1 MMIKKIPKINN
12 VFSYSFFIWD
22 DINPEHGSNP
32 NDPIDNF
39 SKNNIVFAENGNGKS
54 RLVDILKSVNGQ
66 AIVLEKNWDCLLSE
80 SQKVKI
86 VTDTVAEIDF
96 SDSKW
101 SSDDLKNKFLIF
113 DEYFIE
119 GFVHSVGPYQID
131 TPQRRQERGKNIVYL
146 GNFAKYNEEIDR
158 INAIKNSILEENNQ
172 FLENEKAKIQGL
184 LEGFGI
190 TLDKLLNQ
198 KDEVQNVKKEDL
210 NSKKEKVKNQE
221 LEIIRVEKAIKEKNK
236 ISDLNILLEINVSFS
251 MEIVQEKRESIILDP
266 NELFSFTVCRGVQQ
280 TLRKIADKKDF
291 IKQGLSLIDED
302 TEDCPFCEQKIKNGH
317 YIQIIKDYQ
326 DIFDETFTKEE
337 QSVKLLLVKY
347 KKILENLRELHPPF
361 ENQAYLAKAKQFL
374 SLDEELPQLNL
385 TEEEIKIVKD
395 EINLVLSKE
404 KNILEKVEGS
414 KVNDIKKIITK
425 VNKSIKDYDKVV
437 QEINGKIEQLQKDS
451 IEGRLDTKKHE
462 ILDRIK
468 EFKKEIFYIENKEQF
483 INYFQT
489 LEQYTKNEE
498 TIKSLER
505 IYQLLKDKIIEEFN
519 EFVSE
524 YFDLIRS
531 LVKELSPSMEILDII
546 GQASYDRRNPRDPA
560 QCGFRIEY
568 NGKDCSTSLSKGEKQ
583 VIALAFFFAQLKKEK
598 DKDKIVVLDDPITSF
613 DAGKRKSTAE
623 VIQRETKDF
632 QQLFV
637 LTCDPLFREYCLK
650 QINNRKFYYIFKTL
664 GSSSIHHMPNNKEN
678 ICSSFEAD
686 FRDIDNAL
694 GTNEN
699 VIIYGQKLRFCLET
713 KIKEKYFGYSED
725 SLASMIEKVTK
736 KGIDEFKKLFINKEA
751 ILQIYSYC
759 NTGGLAHYPRDG
771 STSWNELKDKIKQYL
786 AFQL

>member
-1 MMIKKIPKINN
+1 
-12 VFSYSFFIWD
+12 
-22 DINPEHGSNP
+22 
-32 NDPIDNF
+32 
-39 SKNNIVFAENGNGKS
+39 
-54 RLVDILKSVNGQ
+54 
-66 AIVLEKNWDCLLSE
+66 
-80 SQKVKI
+80 
-86 VTDTVAEIDF
+86 
-96 SDSKW
+96 
-101 SSDDLKNKFLIF
+101 
-113 DEYFIE
+113 
-119 GFVHSVGPYQID
+119 
-131 TPQRRQERGKNIVYL
+131 
-146 GNFAKYNEEIDR
+146 
-158 INAIKNSILEENNQ
+158 
-172 FLENEKAKIQGL
+172 
-184 LEGFGI
+184 
-190 TLDKLLNQ
+190 
-198 KDEVQNVKKEDL
+198 
-210 NSKKEKVKNQE
+210 
-221 LEIIRVEKAIKEKNK
+221 
-236 ISDLNILLEINVSFS
+236 
-251 MEIVQEKRESIILDP
+251 
-266 NELFSFTVCRGVQQ
+266 
-280 TLRKIADKKDF
+280 
-291 IKQGLSLIDED
+291 
-302 TEDCPFCEQKIKNGH
+302 
-317 YIQIIKDYQ
+317 
-326 DIFDETFTKEE
+326 
-337 QSVKLLLVKY
+337 
-347 KKILENLRELHPPF
+347 
-361 ENQAYLAKAKQFL
+361 
-374 SLDEELPQLNL
+374 
-385 TEEEIKIVKD
+385 
-395 EINLVLSKE
+395 
-404 KNILEKVEGS
+404 
-414 KVNDIKKIITK
+414 
-425 VNKSIKDYDKVV
+425 
-437 QEINGKIEQLQKDS
+437 
-451 IEGRLDTKKHE
+451 
-462 ILDRIK
+462 
-468 EFKKEIFYIENKEQF
+468 
-483 INYFQT
+483 
-489 LEQYTKNEE
+489 
-498 TIKSLER
+498 
-505 IYQLLKDKIIEEFN
+505 
-519 EFVSE
+519 
-524 YFDLIRS
+524 
-531 LVKELSPSMEILDII
+531 MEILDII